1 MDQKVEFDDE
11 LASLQR
17 EEVIP
22 GNHASQIAVLESQKE
37 NDWGEEGNKHGHLES
52 VEKNRDSSVLHF
64 YEVVDPSKLI
74 VLYHVFNA

>member
-1 MDQKVEFDDE
+1 MAQFIPSDVELLPVEKLISEVDQEVEFDDE

-22 GNHASQIAVLESQKE
+22 GNHASQIAVFESQKE

-52 VEKNRDSSVLHF
+52 VEKNRDSSVL
-64 YEVVDPSKLI
+64 
-74 VLYHVFNA
+74 